1 MFPRQPRSGGAS
13 IGPGSR
19 SAPLEV
25 SRVALLR
32 SLPSP
37 APSLWRGPRLTQP
50 ARRRR
55 PRSGRARLSVPRRQ
69 PQPREPTT
77 GSRGRVWAGTSWRR
91 ILRPWQSTP
100 SDLLQLRRHDRR
112 GRCEGCGL
120 ALLVGRSRRA
130 ARVLPGVRHR
140 EFASDAP
147 SSIDVTCS
155 PGMRFIDADFY
166 GPLRA
171 SWRWLNASRPA
182 DSPARGYA
190 LTVGA
195 RPSDRAAPS

>member
-1 MFPRQPRSGGAS
+1 MNQPWTASRISTRVSQLAMFPRQPRSGGAS

-69 PQPREPTT
+69 PQPREPNT
-77 GSRGRVWAGTSWRR
+77 GSRGRVWAGTSWCR

-100 SDLLQLRRHDRR
+100 SDLLQLRRHDPRPMRR
-112 GRCEGCGL
+112 MRAGATGRTESKSCTRSAGSAPSRVRVGR
-120 ALLVGRSRRA
+120 ALLDRRHLF
-130 ARVLPGVRHR
+130 ARDAVHR
-140 EFASDAP
+140 
-147 SSIDVTCS
+147 
-155 PGMRFIDADFY
+155 R
-166 GPLRA
+166 
-171 SWRWLNASRPA
+171 
-182 DSPARGYA
+182 
-190 LTVGA
+190 
-195 RPSDRAAPS
+195 